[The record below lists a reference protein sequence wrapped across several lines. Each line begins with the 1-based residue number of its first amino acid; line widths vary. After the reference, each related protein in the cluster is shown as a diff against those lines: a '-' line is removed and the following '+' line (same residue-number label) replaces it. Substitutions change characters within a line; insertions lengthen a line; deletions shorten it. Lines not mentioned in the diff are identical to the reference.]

1 VPVPGLLLT
10 GGASS
15 RMGVAK
21 ATLEIDGVSLAR
33 HAARLLGDVCDPVLE
48 VGPGYTTLPTA
59 PERHPGRGPL
69 AALVAGADAAR
80 VATPVVLLAC
90 DLPFVTR
97 DLLQRLAAWPGATS
111 VVPVDREGELQP
123 VCARYSVDAVARAR
137 KLLADGERSLRRLLD
152 EGELTVLET
161 DDDRSLVDV
170 DTPEEAARWGIR
182 RPGSLEP

>member
-10 GGASS
+10 GGAST

-48 VGPGYTTLPTA
+48 VGPGYTTLPTVS
-59 PERHPGRGPL
+59 ERHAGRGPL
-69 AALVAGADAAR
+69 VALVAGADAAP
-80 VATPVVLLAC
+80 VGTPLLLLAC

-97 DLLQRLAAWPGATS
+97 ELLHRLVSFPGDGT
-111 VVPVDREGELQP
+111 VVPVDRAGELQP

-137 KLLADGERSLRRLLD
+137 ELVGAGERSLRRLLD

-170 DTPEEAARWGIR
+170 DTPEEAARWGIQ